1 MNYSIIIT
9 PPFKKEIKR
18 LNKKYPSLK
27 RDLQILQDEL
37 FNNPDAGVNLGNSIR
52 KVRMA
57 VGSKG
62 RGKSHGAR
70 VITVTIWVDVEEA
83 EINLLFIYDKAER
96 DNITAR
102 EIKALIEEVG
112 LDNTPE

>member
-1 MNYSIIIT
+1 
-9 PPFKKEIKR
+9 
-18 LNKKYPSLK
+18 
-27 RDLQILQDEL
+27 
-37 FNNPDAGVNLGNSIR
+37 
-52 KVRMA
+52 MA
-57 VGSKG
+57 IGSKG